1 MAKKPLAYVLY
12 EHIAGTGSLKGK
24 TVIQAR
30 ATGRHRISHRDFCEA
45 VARATTFTGAEVEA
59 VLRLSAQVA
68 KTYVENGDIVDFGD
82 LGSLRPSFQSKLVEK
97 GVDTFDAHKHIVR
110 PRVSLVPS
118 RTYFALQGVNYERVT
133 APAQKEKKGKTT
145 VTPET

>member
-30 ATGRHRISHRDFCEA
+30 ATGRHRIGHRDFCEA
-45 VARATTFTGAEVEA
+45 VARATTFTGAEIEA
-59 VLRLSAQVA
+59 VLRLAAQVA

-82 LGSLRPSFQSKLVEK
+82 LGTLRPSFQSKLVEK
-97 GVDTFDAHKHIVR
+97 GKEEFDAKKHILR
-110 PRVSLVPS
+110 PRVGLVPS
-118 RTYFALQGVNYERVT
+118 RAYFTLQGVNYERV
-133 APAQKEKKGKTT
+133 PAKEKKK
-145 VTPET
+145 P